1 VTLRLTLAKAANFI
15 QAIFNFPHCQIQ
27 SYICAMFTAEFYNQV
42 FLDNTLYQ
50 YLIAFGILLLGF
62 LLKRVS
68 ARIISRQSFRF
79 VKGISHN
86 RYSEVFVTLF
96 LKPVEQF
103 LTVMVIYFALDR
115 LRFPAAWDID
125 PIDKFGVRW
134 LIEAIF
140 EIAIIVVFTRIILR
154 VIDFI
159 TYVFIHSED
168 TEVSKDLVRFIKELS
183 KVLAIIISFFV
194 ILAQAF
200 EVNITALIASLGI
213 GGLAVALAAQDTI
226 ANLFGSFIIYL
237 DKPFSVGDLVEAG
250 EIKGHIE
257 KIGFR
262 TTRVRTLD
270 RSLLTVPNKK
280 MVDVALNNI
289 TQSTQR
295 RVKFTLQLTYG
306 AKSEHILNIIKQIKT
321 EIDAHPDTCDETTVR
336 FTEFGGSSLNI
347 LVLFYVNSN
356 EYEKMIEVKELLNLK
371 IMHIVENN
379 HCSFAFPTQTIH
391 LEK

>member
-1 VTLRLTLAKAANFI
+1 
-15 QAIFNFPHCQIQ
+15 
-27 SYICAMFTAEFYNQV
+27 MFTAEFYSQV

-125 PIDKFGVRW
+125 PIEKFGVRW
-134 LIEAIF
+134 LIDALF

-154 VIDFI
+154 VIDFVS
-159 TYVFIHSED
+159 YVFIHSDD

-280 MVDVALNNI
+280 MVDAALNNI

-306 AKSEHILNIIKQIKT
+306 AKSENILNIIDQIKI
-321 EIDAHPDTCDETTVR
+321 EVDAHPDTCDETNVR
-336 FTEFGGSSLNI
+336 FTEFGSSSLNI
-347 LVLFYVNSN
+347 LVMYFVNSN
-356 EYEKMIEVKELLNLK
+356 EFEKMIEVKEMLNLK
-371 IMHIVENN
+371 IMQIVEDN
-379 HCSFAFPTQTIH
+379 HCSFAYPTQTIH
-391 LEK
+391 LEKQ

>member
-1 VTLRLTLAKAANFI
+1 MTLRLTLAKVANFI

-27 SYICAMFTAEFYNQV
+27 SYICAMFTAEFYSQV

-134 LIEAIF
+134 LIEALF
-140 EIAIIVVFTRIILR
+140 EIAIIVVFTRIVLR

-159 TYVFIHSED
+159 SYVFIHSED

-306 AKSEHILNIIKQIKT
+306 AKSEHILNIIEQIKT

-336 FTEFGGSSLNI
+336 FTEFGSSSLNI
-347 LVLFYVNSN
+347 LVLYYVDSN
-356 EYEKMIEVKELLNLK
+356 EYEKMIEVKEMLNLK

>member
-1 VTLRLTLAKAANFI
+1 
-15 QAIFNFPHCQIQ
+15 
-27 SYICAMFTAEFYNQV
+27 MFTTAFYNQV
-42 FLDNTLYQ
+42 FLDNTLFQ
-50 YLIAFGILLLGF
+50 YFIALGILLFGF

-79 VKGISHN
+79 VKSISHN
-86 RYSEVFVTLF
+86 QYSEVFVTLF

-103 LTVMVIYFALDR
+103 ITVMVIYFALDR
-115 LRFPAAWDID
+115 LHFPTAWDID
-125 PIDKFGVRW
+125 PIEKFGVRW
-134 LIEAIF
+134 LIEALF
-140 EIAIIVVFTRIILR
+140 EIAIIVVFTRIALR

-159 TYVFIHSED
+159 SYVFIHSED
-168 TEVSKDLVRFIKELS
+168 TEVNKDLVRFIKELA
-183 KVLAIIISFFV
+183 KVLAIILSFFV

-250 EIKGHIE
+250 DIKGYIE

-270 RSLLTVPNKK
+270 MSLLTVPNKK
-280 MVDVALNNI
+280 MVDAALNNI

-295 RVKFTLQLTYG
+295 RVKFSLQLTYD
-306 AKSEHILNIIKQIKT
+306 AKSENILNIINQIKA
-321 EIDAHPDTCDETTVR
+321 EIDSHPDICDETTVR
-336 FTEFGGSSLNI
+336 FSEIGASSLNI
-347 LVLFYVNSN
+347 LVLYFVNSN
-356 EYEKMIEVKELLNLK
+356 EYEKMIEVKETLNIK

-379 HCSFAFPTQTIH
+379 HCSFAYPTQTIH

>member
-1 VTLRLTLAKAANFI
+1 
-15 QAIFNFPHCQIQ
+15 
-27 SYICAMFTAEFYNQV
+27 
-42 FLDNTLYQ
+42 LDNTLYQ

-134 LIEAIF
+134 LIEALF

-159 TYVFIHSED
+159 SYVFIHSED

-306 AKSEHILNIIKQIKT
+306 AKSEHILNIIEQIKT

-336 FTEFGGSSLNI
+336 FTEFGSSSLNI
-347 LVLFYVNSN
+347 LVVYYVNSN
-356 EYEKMIEVKELLNLK
+356 EFEKMIEVKEMLNLK

-379 HCSFAFPTQTIH
+379 YCSFAFPTQTIH

>member
-1 VTLRLTLAKAANFI
+1 
-15 QAIFNFPHCQIQ
+15 
-27 SYICAMFTAEFYNQV
+27 MFTAEFYNQV

-79 VKGISHN
+79 VKGIAHN

-103 LTVMVIYFALDR
+103 ITVLVVYFALDR
-115 LRFPAAWDID
+115 LHFPVIWDID
-125 PIDKFGVRW
+125 PIEKFGVRW
-134 LIEAIF
+134 LIEALF
-140 EIAIIVVFTRIILR
+140 EIALIVVFTRIVLR

-159 TYVFIHSED
+159 SYVFIHSED

-250 EIKGHIE
+250 EIKGNIE

-280 MVDVALNNI
+280 MVDAALNNI

-295 RVKFTLQLTYG
+295 RVRFSLQLTYG
-306 AKSEHILNIIKQIKT
+306 AKSENILNIIEQIKT
-321 EIDAHPDTCDETTVR
+321 EIDAHPDTCDETNVR
-336 FTEFGGSSLNI
+336 FTEFGSSSLNI
-347 LVLFYVNSN
+347 LVIYYVNSN
-356 EYEKMIEVKELLNLK
+356 EFEKMIEVKEMLNLK

-379 HCSFAFPTQTIH
+379 HCSFAYPTQTIH
-391 LEK
+391 IEKQE